1 MSHRIAREY
10 EQMKSH
16 FSASASSVNVTEI
29 FKTINILCENEIT
42 SMHFHPISS
51 GSTAAGKNY
60 VVLSYADALLQP
72 DGKENK
78 HSRPIN
84 IDLYNAGKDI
94 VEDSRTKVDVF
105 FDNLVN
111 NRIADQPA
119 EDITQAIYV
128 IAMNYCCCADLVQG
142 VKSNSG
148 DFFEKFV
155 GHLYARH
162 LDCEPSVCMDA
173 CELDGESI
181 SIPTDYIFN
190 LGSNRPK
197 FHVPVKTTTRERC
210 VEVWAQQRIL
220 DGAYGVGRFV
230 CLLTCIAETNYVSR
244 NHSVDIVCVPNQW
257 INYQLFIAQVKRA
270 YYLDVPVR
278 YDALNNRFPQI
289 HVKSFGEFF
298 HESDKLTE

>member
-1 MSHRIAREY
+1 
-10 EQMKSH
+10 MKSL
-16 FSASASSVNVTEI
+16 FSASASSAAVSEK
-29 FKTINILCENEIT
+29 FKTINFLCEQEIAT
-42 SMHFHPISS
+42 MHFHPISN
-51 GSTAAGKNY
+51 GSTAMGKNY
-60 VVLSYADALLQP
+60 VVFSYAVTLLQP

-78 HSRPIN
+78 HSRPVN
-84 IDLYNAGKDI
+84 IDLYNAGKCV
-94 VEDSRTKVDVF
+94 VENDRTKVDIF
-105 FDNLVN
+105 FDNLIN
-111 NRIADQPA
+111 NRIVDQSA
-119 EDITQAIYV
+119 EDITQALYV

-148 DFFEKFV
+148 DYFEKFV

-162 LDCEPSVCMDA
+162 LGCEPSVSMDA

-190 LGSNRPK
+190 LGPNLPK
-197 FHVPVKTTTRERC
+197 FHVPVKTSTRERC

-230 CLLTCIAETNYVSR
+230 CLLTCIAETNYVSK

-270 YYLDVPVR
+270 YYLDVPAR
-278 YDALNNRFPQI
+278 YDVLNTRFPRI
-289 HVKSFGEFF
+289 HVKPFGEFF
-298 HESDKLTE
+298 HESAELTE